1 MPDAATP
8 TASYCATRRCGAATI
23 TVINDGNVTLPVAE
37 IFAAEEAAWLR
48 EAGEADSQGNLLTA
62 QLIVH
67 IALGD
72 RSIVIDPA
80 FDDPGT
86 AWDRRF
92 ATRWTRVR
100 RTPGLAAALAALGIA
115 PTGVTDV
122 IFTHAHDDHFVGALY
137 EADGELR
144 PRFPNARHL
153 LGRADWDGNP
163 RRDQPD
169 SEVARRLG
177 ALDARGLLVP
187 VAGEYEV
194 TPGVTILSAPG
205 ESPGHQIVRVQSE
218 GERFYALGDLF
229 HHASEFA
236 HLDWFSPW
244 NDPAAI
250 RDSRARFLAEAVPSG
265 AVAVFTHALFPGWG
279 RAVRAGAGYRWEARI
294 AQ

>member
-8 TASYCATRRCGAATI
+8 TASYCATRRIGDATI
-23 TVINDGNVTLPVAE
+23 TVINDGDVAVPAAVVL
-37 IFAAEEAAWLR
+37 AAEEAAWLR
-48 EAGEADSQGNLLTA
+48 ETGLTDAEGNLLTA

-67 IALGD
+67 IAVGD

-86 AWDRRF
+86 AWDRHF
-92 ATRWTRVR
+92 AARWPSVR

-115 PTGVTDV
+115 PEGVTDV

-144 PRFPNARHL
+144 PRFPHARHL
-153 LGRADWDGNP
+153 IGRADWDGNP
-163 RRDQPD
+163 RREKPD
-169 SEVARRLG
+169 DDLAQRLG
-177 ALDARGLLVP
+177 ALAARGLLMLVDGEFA
-187 VAGEYEV
+187 VA
-194 TPGVTILSAPG
+194 PGVTILPTPG
-205 ESPGHQIVRVQSE
+205 ESPGHQIVRVSSQ
-218 GERFYALGDLF
+218 GETFYALGDLF

-250 RDSRARFLAEAVPSG
+250 RDSRARFLAGVVPSG
-265 AVAVFTHALFPGWG
+265 AVAVFTHAPFPGWG
-279 RAVRAGAGYRWEARI
+279 RPVRDGAGYRWEDFA